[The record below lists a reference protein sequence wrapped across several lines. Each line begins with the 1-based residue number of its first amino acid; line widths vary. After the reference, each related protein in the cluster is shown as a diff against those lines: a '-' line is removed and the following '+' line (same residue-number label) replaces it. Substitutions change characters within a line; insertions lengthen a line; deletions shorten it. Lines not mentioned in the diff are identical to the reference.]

1 MSDAFGLGD
10 GPRDLST
17 AQATADAAVAD
28 AQRPRPDRITTGRW
42 PGIGIVLRVML
53 AIGGAVLLLGW
64 LLTAIN
70 APR

>member
-17 AQATADAAVAD
+17 ARAEADAAVTD
-28 AQRPRPDRITTGRW
+28 ARRPRPDRIASGRW
-42 PGIGIVLRVML
+42 PSV
-53 AIGGAVLLLGW
+53 GAVVRFTVVVAGAIVVIGW

-70 APR
+70 APS